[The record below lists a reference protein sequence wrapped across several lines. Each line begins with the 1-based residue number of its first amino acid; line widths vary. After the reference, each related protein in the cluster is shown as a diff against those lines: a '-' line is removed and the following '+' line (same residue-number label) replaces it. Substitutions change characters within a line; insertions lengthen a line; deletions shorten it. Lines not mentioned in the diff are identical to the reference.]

1 MGKRINNGLASIVAA
16 IGPVHLPPAAEVM
29 PFHEMTAIKQ
39 TATAVTDAGKVA
51 DDASSA
57 DDVAEKA
64 ETVDDQLTSEADA
77 HKSPEANPEGDDP
90 QKVLLDLE
98 GDQEEKKKEKAD
110 EDLALGDHKEV
121 SSGNITGPAPPASG
135 ESAVTGEEQTQEAA
149 PAEKEQ
155 SRTVAEADH
164 EQADAAAQADD
175 ESHEQAAAE
184 DEERLGHPAEESEP
198 VDETWVN
205 DEAWIEDE
213 AWVEDDDDVNDPD
226 TD

>member
-16 IGPVHLPPAAEVM
+16 VGPVHMPPAAEVT
-29 PFHEMTAIKQ
+29 PFHEMTAIEQ
-39 TATAVTDAGKVA
+39 TATVVTDVGKVA

-98 GDQEEKKKEKAD
+98 GEQEEEKKKKAD

-121 SSGNITGPAPPASG
+121 YSGNITGPTPTARG
-135 ESAVTGEEQTQEAA
+135 ESAVTGEEQTQDAA
-149 PAEKEQ
+149 PADEEQ
-155 SRTVAEADH
+155 SRAVAEADH
-164 EQADAAAQADD
+164 
-175 ESHEQAAAE
+175 
-184 DEERLGHPAEESEP
+184 
-198 VDETWVN
+198 
-205 DEAWIEDE
+205 
-213 AWVEDDDDVNDPD
+213 
-226 TD
+226 